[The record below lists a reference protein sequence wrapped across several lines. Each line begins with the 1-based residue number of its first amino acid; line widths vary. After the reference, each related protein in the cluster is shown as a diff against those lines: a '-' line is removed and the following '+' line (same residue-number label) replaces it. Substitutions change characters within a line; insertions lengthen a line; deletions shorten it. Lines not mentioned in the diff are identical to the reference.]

1 MKTSVQDSGGHNLSL
16 SRRDTLRGLGA
27 GALGLSG
34 TALTRRASSA
44 HSLARAQSEPTQITY
59 WTFFA
64 SNEPDNPRAEAQGAI
79 LEAFMQANPDIEVI
93 EEVVPWNQL
102 HTQLIQATAAGRGP
116 DVSRQVDAYVTMLAR
131 AGAILP
137 LDQFISDWGDDQ
149 KNDLLYPWDDT
160 THDGMKYAF
169 RQSVR
174 VANLNFYRTDM
185 FTEAGYEVMPT
196 SIEEFTT
203 AAKAATRNEVSG
215 FLMPFSKA
223 DNLNRFFQ
231 TVPPLFWAEGTD
243 LVDAETGKALFQ
255 GEVGQRIFQWFQ
267 DLVYVHEI
275 SPSGEATMDSEAA
288 NRMFAGGTLASQWH
302 HSSQWA
308 EWIALARDGVLG
320 TSFQP
325 SFTGEIAPASTE
337 GGWTLCMSKGANEEA
352 AWKLIDFFISN
363 EAELID
369 AEVGGELPTRK
380 SVLENPLFEGEE
392 FARQRE
398 WLDYLADHGHPAT
411 TIKIEKRQELVNILG
426 DASQRIIAGR
436 ADVASTL
443 ADAASQYDAL
453 IG

>member
-1 MKTSVQDSGGHNLSL
+1 
-16 SRRDTLRGLGA
+16 
-27 GALGLSG
+27 
-34 TALTRRASSA
+34 
-44 HSLARAQSEPTQITY
+44 
-59 WTFFA
+59 
-64 SNEPDNPRAEAQGAI
+64 
-79 LEAFMQANPDIEVI
+79 MQANPDIEVV

-102 HTQLIQATAAGRGP
+102 QTQLLQASAAGRGP
-116 DVSRQVDAYVTMLAR
+116 DVSRQLDAYVTMLAR

-137 LDQFISDWGDDQ
+137 LDQFVADWDDERR
-149 KNDLLYPWDDT
+149 NDFLYPWDDT
-160 THDGMKYAF
+160 TFDGKKYAF

-174 VANLNFYRTDM
+174 VANLNFYHTDI
-185 FTEAGYEVMPT
+185 FSEAGYDTIPT

-203 AAKAATRNEVSG
+203 AAKAATKNEVVG

-243 LVDAETGKALFQ
+243 LVDPETGKALFHQ
-255 GEVGQRIFQWFQ
+255 ETGQKIFQWFQ
-267 DLVYVHEI
+267 DLIYVHEI

-288 NRMFAGGTLASQWH
+288 NRMFASGTLASNWH

-308 EWIALARDGVLG
+308 EWIALAREGVLG

-337 GGWTLCMSKGANEEA
+337 GGWTLCMSKGADEEA
-352 AWKLIDFFISN
+352 AWKLIDFFQSN

-380 SVLENPLFEGEE
+380 SALDDPFFQGEE

-398 WLDYLADHGHPAT
+398 WLDYLAEHGHPAT
-411 TIKIEKRQELVNILG
+411 TIKIEHRQELANILG
-426 DASQRIIAGR
+426 DAAQRIIAGQ

-443 ADAASQYDAL
+443 TEAAAQYDAL
-453 IG
+453 VGG